1 MKWIHILFGH
11 GSELD
16 TLQMTVRGIVIFA
29 LTLVMIRLAGQRTF
43 GKRSPVDNVVIIM
56 LGAVLSRAVV
66 GASPFIPTVVASF
79 AIVLIHRLLGHAAL
93 LALTILAAIFGV
105 VGDPRARGRVGD
117 EGDVR
122 DGAAA
127 GGSATA

>member
-43 GKRSPVDNVVIIM
+43 GKRSPVENVVFIM

-66 GASPFIPTVVASF
+66 GASPFIPIVVSFF
-79 AIVLIHRLLGHAAL
+79 AIVLIHRLRVHISFKIDMIGQL
-93 LALTILAAIFGV
+93 IK
-105 VGDPRARGRVGD
+105 GDK
-117 EGDVR
+117 E
-122 DGAAA
+122 
-127 GGSATA
+127 